1 MLVIGEGVRIG
12 VIGMV
17 IVSPPQDPCVSCL
30 LPLTNIHSPFAA
42 FGPDGRFDSLAILSR
57 NLLGI
62 SSLVPVVD
70 TLEGDS
76 TASLYAFSVNT
87 AYFDTFSDDSKALG
101 KSLVLEALQGNFAVF
116 VSFTGSRR
124 YEVGWWDDLGGL
136 LDLGSKQRG
145 YRGCHIGIAQLGR

>member
-1 MLVIGEGVRIG
+1 MLVIGEGVGIG
-12 VIGMV
+12 VVGIV

-30 LPLTNIHSPFAA
+30 LPLTDIHSPFAA
-42 FGPDGRFDSLAILSR
+42 FSLNSRLNSLAILSR

-62 SSLVPVVD
+62 PSLISVID

-87 AYFDTFSDDSKALG
+87 AYFDTFSDNSKALG
-101 KSLVLEALQGNFAVF
+101 KSPVLKAPQGNFAVF

-145 YRGCHIGIAQLGR
+145 HRRCHKASPN